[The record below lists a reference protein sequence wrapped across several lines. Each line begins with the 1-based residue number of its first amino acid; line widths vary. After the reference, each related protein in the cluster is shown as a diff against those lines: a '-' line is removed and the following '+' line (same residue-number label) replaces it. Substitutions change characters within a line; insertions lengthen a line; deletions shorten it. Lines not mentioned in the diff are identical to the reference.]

1 MMSYPK
7 DRRALRCA
15 RSRVWRFYNLS
26 FPVVFAF
33 LLPRFAVRMVRRGG
47 YWRHFWE
54 RITLY
59 DRSTRRNLNRVTGF
73 RVWIHAV
80 SVGEIFVAL
89 RFIEEI
95 RRRKPDSAFVVT
107 TTTST
112 GRAVAEKQLGGGDL
126 VLYFPV
132 DRPWLMKRLL
142 RLVRPS
148 LVLLV
153 ECEMWPNLLRYCT
166 FSGTPVVLVNGRI
179 SDHSYRN
186 YCKLRFMTRRLLP
199 MVDLLCVQ
207 GQTDRERLLRLGAP
221 SERTV
226 VVGSAKYEVP
236 AGGEAVFK
244 VVERVLGG
252 VGFRGRTLLVGG
264 STWPGEE
271 EALVMAYKQLR
282 PEHPELRLILVP
294 RHVER
299 TGEIRAMLESHGVR
313 YILRS
318 SVGSQS
324 GPDDY
329 DVLLADTTGELR
341 GFYRWADIV
350 FVGKSLTQ
358 RGGQNFIEPAQL
370 GRPVITGPNLQNF
383 PVVARDF
390 RDAQALLVISDG
402 QELFETIRRLLQDP
416 ALRQEYGRKALEVA
430 CRKQGAVR
438 RTLEQIRSRLSLEL

>member
-1 MMSYPK
+1 MMSFPK
-7 DRRALRCA
+7 DRQALQCA
-15 RSRVWRFYNLS
+15 RSPVWWLYNLL
-26 FPVVFAF
+26 FPVVFIF
-33 LLPRFAVRMVRRGG
+33 LLPRFVVRMVRRGG
-47 YWRHFWE
+47 YRRHFWQ

-59 DRSTRRNLNRVTGF
+59 DRSTRRKLTRESAF

-89 RFIEEI
+89 RFMEEI
-95 RRRKPDSAFVVT
+95 RRKKPDASFVVT

-112 GRAVAEKQLGGGDL
+112 GRAVAEKQLRDEDII
-126 VLYFPV
+126 LYFPL
-132 DRPWLMKRLL
+132 DRPCLMKGLL

-166 FSGTPVVLVNGRI
+166 LSGIPVVLVNGRI

-186 YCKLRFMTRRLLP
+186 YCRVRFMTRRLLP

-207 GQTDRERLLRLGAP
+207 GETDRERLLSLGASP
-221 SERTV
+221 ERTL

-236 AGGEAVFK
+236 AGGEEVFQ
-244 VVERVLGG
+244 VVERVLSR

-271 EALVMAYKQLR
+271 EALVRVYRKLR
-282 PEHPELRLILVP
+282 PAYPDLRLILVP

-299 TGEIRAMLESHGVR
+299 TGEITALLASHGVR
-313 YILRS
+313 YALRS
-318 SVGSQS
+318 AVESES
-324 GPDDY
+324 GADDY

-358 RGGQNFIEPAQL
+358 RGGQNFIEPAQF

-390 RDAQALLVISDG
+390 LDAQALLVITDE
-402 QELFETIRRLLQDP
+402 QELSEAIEKLLRDP
-416 ALRQEYGRKALEVA
+416 ALREEYGRKALNVVRE
-430 CRKQGAVR
+430 KQGAVR